1 MARILLI
8 EDNVELCGAL
18 VKILQPAYEIA
29 VVHNVMDAKNAVEKE
44 RYDLFLM
51 DLGLPDG
58 NGFQLCSHFRAHSS
72 TRETPILVLSGNDHS
87 DVRVTALDLG
97 ADDFVPKPFQ
107 KEELMAR
114 VRARLR
120 GATKNTFGPF
130 VNDSRAHRM
139 FIREGD
145 RTRDLNLTPFEY
157 RLLNFFTHKPGQ
169 AITREQLIKEC
180 AGAEHDISDRTID
193 LHVCALRKKIGKQHN
208 YIRTVYGTG
217 YILQLNSNADK
228 TA

>member
-1 MARILLI
+1 MAKILLI

-18 VKILQPAYEIA
+18 VKILQTNYEVA
-29 VVHNVMDAKNAVEKE
+29 VVHNVSDAKAAADKSGF
-44 RYDLFLM
+44 DLFMM

-58 NGFQLCSHFRAHSS
+58 NGFQLCTHFRSTAS
-72 TRETPILVLSGNDHS
+72 TRDVPILILSGNDHS
-87 DVRVTALDLG
+87 DARVAALDLG

-120 GATKNTFGPF
+120 GATKNAVGPF

-139 FIREGD
+139 FIRED
-145 RTRDLNLTPFEY
+145 NQNRDLQLTPFEY
-157 RLLNFFTHKPGQ
+157 RLLNFLTQKPGQ
-169 AITREQLIKEC
+169 AITRDELIKEC
-180 AGAEHDISDRTID
+180 AGPEHDISDRTID
-193 LHVCALRKKIGKQHN
+193 LHVCSLRKKIGKQHN

-217 YILQLNSNADK
+217 YILQLDPRNK

>member
-18 VKILQPAYEIA
+18 VKILQPTHDIA
-29 VVHNVMDAKNAVEKE
+29 VVHNVMDAKNAVE
-44 RYDLFLM
+44 RDCYDLFLM

-58 NGFQLCSHFRAHSS
+58 NGFQLCSHFRSYSS

-87 DVRVTALDLG
+87 DARVTAFDLG

-120 GATKNTFGPF
+120 SAIKNTFGPF
-130 VNDSRAHRM
+130 VIDSRSHRM

-145 RTRDLNLTPFEY
+145 QTRDLNLTPFEY
-157 RLLNFFTHKPGQ
+157 RLLNFFMQKPGQ
-169 AITREQLIKEC
+169 AISREQLIKEC

-193 LHVCALRKKIGKQHN
+193 LHVCSLRKKIGKQYN

-217 YILQLNSNADK
+217 YIFQLDSNTNK